1 MCCYALLPRMMKLSS
16 HHSHHDV
23 IKPSSIIIPAALGGH
38 NDDDDDD
45 DQPSRKIVQTQS
57 TTNDLYDS
65 NGQNF
70 GSILRGGGDITTSS
84 LSSLSP
90 TNNIIQSIKRGYN
103 QRIAADSEFVSKSIL
118 EVILA
123 ASTQYMAEVSRRGK
137 DRILLEMDFVFAGVL
152 TAVIGKYYSMWRVA
166 RTVNADINDND
177 DIITAAATNT
187 NDNNKEDTNWRDNV
201 PTNAF
206 QSTLLDGRT
215 KPTIT
220 NRILAFILPMPQ
232 LFRAGIIASTLGYG
246 VTSVL
251 VYIRTLVIPQ
261 YEVVTMAVSVPK
273 AAIYT
278 GCFMALISNVR
289 YQLLQGV
296 VEPMIDVVFFKV
308 DKVLVKNDSGSRMRL
323 LLRRLLSNVKRAVIV
338 FIRIGNGLLGS
349 WIAIGGMRAFGLQ
362 QLK

>member
-23 IKPSSIIIPAALGGH
+23 IKPSSIIIPAALTGH
-38 NDDDDDD
+38 DDGDV

-103 QRIAADSEFVSKSIL
+103 QRIAADSAFVSKSIL

-166 RTVNADINDND
+166 RTVNADINDDD
-177 DIITAAATNT
+177 DIITAGATNT

-215 KPTIT
+215 KPTIP

-232 LFRAGIIASTLGYG
+232 LFRAGVIASTLGYG

-261 YEVVTMAVSVPK
+261 YEVVTRAVSVPK

-278 GCFMALISNVR
+278 GCFMSLISNVR